1 MFNIFKKKQ
10 EPKTE
15 IKEVTYHA
23 FGAGKLVPL
32 EDVPDQ
38 VFAQRMMGDGYAIE
52 LTENTI
58 VSPVDGEVILVFPT
72 GHAFGL
78 KTEDGVEI
86 LLHLGID
93 TVELNG
99 EGFEGQVKQGDQVNK
114 GDLLG
119 SFDLAV
125 ITEAGY
131 DPDVMVIITN
141 ADQYDN
147 VEVVAD
153 GSVDE
158 KTAIIEVK

>member
-78 KTEDGVEI
+78 KTEDGVEL

-99 EGFEGQVKQGDQVNK
+99 EGFVGQVKQGDKVK
-114 GDLLG
+114 AGDVLTIM
-119 SFDLAV
+119 DLEKIRA
-125 ITEAGY
+125 AGK
-131 DPDVMVIITN
+131 PVVSPFIFTSGQKIELKKANQDVVSGET
-141 ADQYDN
+141 DLF
-147 VEVVAD
+147 EF
-153 GSVDE
+153 
-158 KTAIIEVK
+158 K

>member
-1 MFNIFKKKQ
+1 HAYGLAS
-10 EPKTE
+10 ESGL
-15 IKEVTYHA
+15 EVLIH
-23 FGAGKLVPL
+23 
-32 EDVPDQ
+32 
-38 VFAQRMMGDGYAIE
+38 I
-52 LTENTI
+52 
-58 VSPVDGEVILVFPT
+58 
-72 GHAFGL
+72 
-78 KTEDGVEI
+78 
-86 LLHLGID
+86 GID
-93 TVELNG
+93 TVNLNG
-99 EGFEGQVKQGDQVNK
+99 HGFTSEVKQGDQVNK

-125 ITEAGY
+125 IKEAGY

>member
-99 EGFEGQVKQGDQVNK
+99 EGFVGQVKQGDKVK
-114 GDLLG
+114 AGDVLTIM
-119 SFDLAV
+119 DLEKIRA
-125 ITEAGY
+125 AGKL
-131 DPDVMVIITN
+131 
-141 ADQYDN
+141 
-147 VEVVAD
+147 VVSPLIFTS
-153 GSVDE
+153 GQQ
-158 KTAIIEVK
+158 IELKKANQDIVSGETDLFEFK